1 MNLRANRLNKDEYY
15 NGGNAH
21 NDPKRYNNNNN
32 NIFAKRASESPVLER
47 IIMDLREIKMV
58 QLLTKSTKQVE
69 MRNRNYYLVSIL
81 TKLSHAV
88 GDQNINILSEQEF
101 TLIKKLFF

>member
-1 MNLRANRLNKDEYY
+1 
-15 NGGNAH
+15 
-21 NDPKRYNNNNN
+21 
-32 NIFAKRASESPVLER
+32 
-47 IIMDLREIKMV
+47 MV